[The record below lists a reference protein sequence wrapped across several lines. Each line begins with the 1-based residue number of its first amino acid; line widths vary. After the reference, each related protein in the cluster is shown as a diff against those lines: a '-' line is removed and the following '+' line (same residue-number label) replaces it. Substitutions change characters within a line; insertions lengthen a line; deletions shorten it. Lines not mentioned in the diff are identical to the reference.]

1 MRLSKAGER
10 KGFPGGSQQ
19 PLYKCHHETLA
30 AKGRLQKTLD
40 NIGLDPNFFFKKNKQ
55 FIFVPGF
62 ALRLYP
68 VLTQNTFFDLRGKL
82 VQNSQTYL
90 PGTVVLEIG
99 VKVKPE
105 MLEGSTVLK
114 SDVAGGVS
122 AT

>member
-1 MRLSKAGER
+1 M
-10 KGFPGGSQQ
+10 
-19 PLYKCHHETLA
+19 
-30 AKGRLQKTLD
+30 
-40 NIGLDPNFFFKKNKQ
+40 
-55 FIFVPGF
+55 
-62 ALRLYP
+62 
-68 VLTQNTFFDLRGKL
+68 TQNTFFDLRGKL